1 VDKNPKKSWTQTEK
15 CILPLVR
22 IAKKKPK
29 SHSNQKKED
38 RYIVAN
44 VYQNTVANVDFKLK
58 YAYFTFFNLEL
69 FSNKKFLTVLK

>member
-1 VDKNPKKSWTQTEK
+1 M
-15 CILPLVR
+15 R